1 MIWRIRDH
9 ATFVAFA
16 RSPSRRSGA
25 ISVRRIGGSAESPP
39 RVAYALGKRVG
50 DAPTRNRLRRR
61 LRAAVRELDSE
72 LVGGSAYLIAARPEA
87 VLMSKTQIEVAL
99 TETFRALRGEA

>member
-1 MIWRIRDH
+1 M
-9 ATFVAFA
+9 
-16 RSPSRRSGA
+16 
-25 ISVRRIGGSAESPP
+25 
-39 RVAYALGKRVG
+39 G

>member
-72 LVGGSAYLIAARPEA
+72 LVAGSAYLIAARPEA

>member
-1 MIWRIRDH
+1 M
-9 ATFVAFA
+9 
-16 RSPSRRSGA
+16 
-25 ISVRRIGGSAESPP
+25 RRIDGPRESPP

-61 LRAAVRELDSE
+61 LRAVVRELENE
-72 LVGGSAYLIAARPEA
+72 LVPGSAYLIAARPEA
-87 VLMSKTQIEVAL
+87 VRMSKTQIEVAL